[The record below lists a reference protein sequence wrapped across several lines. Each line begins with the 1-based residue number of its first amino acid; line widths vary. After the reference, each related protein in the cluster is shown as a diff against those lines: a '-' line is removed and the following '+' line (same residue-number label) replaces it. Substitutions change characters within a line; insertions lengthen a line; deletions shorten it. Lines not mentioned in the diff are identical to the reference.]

1 MSVNSISNVY
11 GNTASAA
18 SQTSTSKQTSK
29 TDETKAQ
36 STTANSFSDAA
47 AVYEKTASTKDG
59 VTQKKD
65 NSAIVAQLKA
75 DAEARTKQLM
85 DIVQQTI
92 SQQGKTLGQTD
103 SIWSFLAKGNFTV
116 SPEVKAQAQAD
127 IAEDGYWGVEQTS
140 DRILD
145 FAKALAGDDAS
156 KADEL
161 FNAFKKGF
169 EKATGTWGSKLPSI
183 SQDTYIA
190 VEEKF
195 NSWKNESK
203 TSDST
208 TNSNAN
214 TATTTPTNDVE
225 V

>member
-1 MSVNSISNVY
+1 MSVNSISNAY
-11 GNTASAA
+11 GTTAPAA
-18 SQTSTSKQTSK
+18 SQAGKTNQTDK

-36 STTANSFSDAA
+36 STTSSSFSDTA
-47 AVYEKTASTKDG
+47 AVYEKTASTKEG

-103 SIWSFLAKGNFTV
+103 SIWSFLAKGDFTV

-127 IAEDGYWGVEQTS
+127 IAADGYWGVEKTS

-145 FAKALAGDDAS
+145 FAKALAGDDPS

-183 SQDTYIA
+183 SQDTYKA

-195 NSWKNESK
+195 NKWKNEGK

-208 TNSNAN
+208 TDSATNN
-214 TATTTPTNDVE
+214 TTTTPATDVE

>member
-18 SQTSTSKQTSK
+18 SQTNTSKQTSK

-59 VTQKKD
+59 VMQKKD

-116 SPEVKAQAQAD
+116 SRSE
-127 IAEDGYWGVEQTS
+127 EHTS
-140 DRILD
+140 
-145 FAKALAGDDAS
+145 
-156 KADEL
+156 EL
-161 FNAFKKGF
+161 
-169 EKATGTWGSKLPSI
+169 
-183 SQDTYIA
+183 Q
-190 VEEKF
+190 
-195 NSWKNESK
+195 
-203 TSDST
+203 
-208 TNSNAN
+208 
-214 TATTTPTNDVE
+214 
-225 V
+225 